1 MGNKESAY
9 VANAYSCEIEA
20 RVTVNE
26 TLKSFKKKRI
36 KLQGGVPGGI
46 G

>member
-9 VANAYSCEIEA
+9 VANAYSCDIEA

-26 TLKSFKKKRI
+26 TLKSFKKKGLNF
-36 KLQGGVPGGI
+36 KKVFQEG
-46 G
+46 